1 MFINM
6 IHCKFFVE
14 RVFES
19 QARKRKA
26 ERTNEF
32 FVEAEISG
40 IFDSI
45 VLDEYLTA
53 DAVRPRV

>member
-1 MFINM
+1 M